1 MCAVR
6 IDADITPP
14 TERTIMEDRAGISLA
29 GMEARNHARSAR
41 NVAQM
46 LRANIELR
54 RAGKPSG
61 EHEDYG
67 ERWESAAATC
77 DEIAAYL
84 DTVAEEEARN
94 E

>member
-1 MCAVR
+1 
-6 IDADITPP
+6 
-14 TERTIMEDRAGISLA
+14 MEDRAGINLA

-41 NVAQM
+41 NVAQV

-54 RAGKPSG
+54 RAGNPSG
-61 EHEDYG
+61 EHEDYS
-67 ERWESAAATC
+67 ECWESAAATC

-84 DTVAEEEARN
+84 DSVAEEEARN

>member
-1 MCAVR
+1 
-6 IDADITPP
+6 
-14 TERTIMEDRAGISLA
+14 MEDRAGISLA

-41 NVAQM
+41 NVAQV

-61 EHEDYG
+61 ECEDYS
-67 ERWESAAATC
+67 ECWESSAATC

-84 DTVAEEEARN
+84 DTVADKEARHA
-94 E
+94 

>member
-1 MCAVR
+1 MTDHEE
-6 IDADITPP
+6 ID
-14 TERTIMEDRAGISLA
+14 LA
-29 GMEARNHARSAR
+29 GMKARNHARSAR
-41 NVAQM
+41 NVARM

-54 RAGKPSG
+54 RVGNPSG
-61 EHEDYG
+61 ERESYG
-67 ERWESAAATC
+67 ECWESAAATC